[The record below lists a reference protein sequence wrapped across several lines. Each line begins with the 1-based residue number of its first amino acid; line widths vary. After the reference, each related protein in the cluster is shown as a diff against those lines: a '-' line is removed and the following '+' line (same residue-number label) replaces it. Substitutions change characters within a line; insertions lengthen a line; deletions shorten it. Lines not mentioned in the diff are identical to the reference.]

1 MIFQCRNCGKTT
13 DDIDIVLDGA
23 CTCGCAHFK
32 IATERPLELP
42 PELAQKE
49 AIRRDLHYWLDL
61 NLDTMDPESIDNI
74 RVRFEIDKPKK

>member
-23 CTCGCAHFK
+23 CTCECTHFK
-32 IATERPLELP
+32 LATERPLDLP

-61 NLDTMDPESIDNI
+61 NLDTMDPESVTNI
-74 RVRFEIDKPKK
+74 RVRFEIDKPEE